1 MEVEIVILPGKNG
14 MIWNVTQHKRAFH
27 RQTWDLTNKRLKLNP
42 KTHNRDFS
50 NEKSGFDLQEF
61 VSPTTKQLEMGFSLQ

>member
-1 MEVEIVILPGKNG
+1 MEVEIGIYQEKNG

-27 RQTWDLTNKRLKLNP
+27 QQTWDLTNKRLDLT

-50 NEKSGFDLQEF
+50 DEKSGFDLQEF
-61 VSPTTKQLEMGFSLQ
+61 VSPTTKQLEKGFSLQ